1 MVLGGSDPAHFV
13 PPMVYVPV
21 TRKGYWQF
29 KMDGVTVGGTTLCN
43 GGCQAIS
50 DTGTSLIA
58 GPVAEVGKIQKII
71 GERRLLEQLVVI
83 ELFFKLLI
91 FPISGGTMIGPGEY
105 KVDCNIV
112 DSLPDIKF
120 TIGGKDFALKGRDY
134 VVKVSAMGQT
144 VCLSGWW
151 SEFGFKTVTLLFN
164 LILPHL

>member
-71 GERRLLEQLVVI
+71 GERRLLEQLVAI
-83 ELFFKLLI
+83 ELFKI
-91 FPISGGTMIGPGEY
+91 T
-105 KVDCNIV
+105 N
-112 DSLPDIKF
+112 
-120 TIGGKDFALKGRDY
+120 
-134 VVKVSAMGQT
+134 
-144 VCLSGWW
+144 LS
-151 SEFGFKTVTLLFN
+151 
-164 LILPHL
+164 

>member
-43 GGCQAIS
+43 GGCQAIP

-83 ELFFKLLI
+83 ELFLN
-91 FPISGGTMIGPGEY
+91 
-105 KVDCNIV
+105 C
-112 DSLPDIKF
+112 
-120 TIGGKDFALKGRDY
+120 
-134 VVKVSAMGQT
+134 
-144 VCLSGWW
+144 
-151 SEFGFKTVTLLFN
+151 
-164 LILPHL
+164 